1 MDQTTIKIDSLCVN
15 AIRVLAAEAVEAA
28 KSGHPGAPMG
38 IAPMAYVLWKNH
50 LNVNPDRPNWENRD
64 RFILSAGHASMLQYA
79 LLHLSGFDVSMED
92 IKQFRQWGSKT
103 PGHPEHGMTPGVETT
118 TGPLGQGVANAVGM
132 AMAEKQLSARYNR
145 NNASIVDHFTYVI
158 ASDGDL
164 MEGVSYEACSL
175 AGHFGLGKLICLYDS
190 NQITIDGST
199 DLTYTENTRMRFES
213 MGWQVLEVKN
223 GDDDLEGINR
233 AIEAAKNET
242 SKPSLIIVTT
252 TIGYGSPNK
261 SNKASSHG
269 APLGEDEIQQVK
281 KFLEWPQSESFSV
294 PAEVTEH
301 FSNIKERGQAAAA
314 EWDES
319 FESYKKQYPD
329 LAEQW
334 KTEQAGQLSSSLEQ
348 NDFWYAPDHKPIAT
362 RSASG
367 EVLNRLS
374 GIVADLVSGC
384 ADLSGSV
391 MTALKNS
398 ESFEHDNP
406 TGRNIHYGVREH
418 AMGSIANGLVLHGG
432 VRPAVGTFL
441 IFSDYMKPPIR
452 LAALMGLPVIYMFS
466 HDSISLGEDGPTHQP
481 VEQLLGLRAVPG
493 LTVFRPADANETAAA
508 WIEAVKNTAGP
519 TAIVTSRQNLP
530 VLAGGKDLHRKVS
543 KGAYIL
549 TEASDSEKIDLIL
562 IATGSEVHLAS
573 EAQKKLT
580 AEGLSVR
587 LVSMPSWELFD
598 SQSEDYRESVLP
610 SDIENRI
617 SIEAAGSLGWEK
629 YVGLKGCIIGLRR
642 FGASAPGPVVADKL
656 GFNLENILSTAR
668 KLTA

>member
-50 LNVNPDRPNWENRD
+50 LNVNPERPDWENRD

-145 NNASIVDHFTYVI
+145 SNASIVDHFTYVI

-213 MGWQVLEVKN
+213 MGWHVLEVEN

-301 FSNIKERGQAAAA
+301 FKTIKERGQAAAE

-319 FESYKKQYPD
+319 FENYKKQHPD
-329 LAEQW
+329 LAKQW
-334 KTEQAGQLSSSLEQ
+334 KAEQAGQFSQSLEHD
-348 NDFWYAPDHKPIAT
+348 DFWYAPDHKPVAT

-398 ESFEHDNP
+398 DSFEHNNP

-418 AMGSIANGLVLHGG
+418 AMGSIANGLMLHGG

-530 VLAGGKDLHRKVS
+530 VLAGGKALHQKVS
-543 KGAYIL
+543 KGAYVL
-549 TEASDSEKIDLIL
+549 VEASDSKKIDLIL

-573 EAQKKLT
+573 EAQKKLA

-598 SQSEDYRESVLP
+598 SQSDEYRESVLP

-629 YVGLKGCIIGLRR
+629 YVGLKGHIIGLRR
-642 FGASAPGPVVADKL
+642 FGASAPGPVVAEKL